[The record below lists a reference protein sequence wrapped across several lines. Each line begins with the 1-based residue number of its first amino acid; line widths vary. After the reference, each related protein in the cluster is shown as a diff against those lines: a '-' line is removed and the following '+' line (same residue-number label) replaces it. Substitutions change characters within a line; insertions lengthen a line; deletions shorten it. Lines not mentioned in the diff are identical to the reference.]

1 MKYIE
6 DNPSIVAE
14 TISLQVA
21 FHQPVC
27 KLCADVVLLS
37 LQKKKM
43 KQGSEGREQMRRGE
57 GHERDG

>member
-14 TISLQVA
+14 TIGLQIA

-37 LQKKKM
+37 LQKKWNKGV
-43 KQGSEGREQMRRGE
+43 KEGNNRGE
-57 GHERDG
+57 EKDMRETDK